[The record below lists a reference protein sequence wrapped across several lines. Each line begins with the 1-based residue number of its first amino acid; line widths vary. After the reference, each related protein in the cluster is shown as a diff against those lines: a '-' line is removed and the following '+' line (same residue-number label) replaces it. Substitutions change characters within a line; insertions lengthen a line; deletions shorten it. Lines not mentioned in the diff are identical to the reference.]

1 LLMMTPA
8 PASWVQEIGMIL
20 RNGGRLNRTAIT
32 YETRKPVRLHVATF
46 CIRRWFLSYLVSE
59 ILLRGDN
66 SMNAQTASATPSRH
80 VVPRVAEADSRL
92 SRNHSGLLASLG
104 FVVLLCVPSTTWAQ
118 AVAPPLGAASSFAV
132 LSATPDVTNTG
143 PTVVTGDL
151 GVYPASSVIGFP
163 PGTVTGTIYV
173 APDLAAQNAQAAD
186 LTAYGFLAAETCTTP
201 FTGATDLAGMTLVP
215 GVYCFDSSASNSG
228 LLQLDAQGDPNAVWV
243 FQTVSTLITGVGS
256 HVVVINGSQTQA
268 CNVFW
273 QVGTSATLFSGSTFV
288 GNILAHTSITLQT
301 AASLSGRAWAY
312 TGEVTLDSNTVG
324 GCSPNG
330 ALGSITIVKNTV
342 GGNDTFPFTAIG
354 AGVPAGFSITT
365 TGNPG
370 TGSDSFT
377 GLSAGTYTFQ
387 ETPIPAGFNLTD
399 LVCVDPT
406 NDSTVNLA
414 TGTATVNLAA
424 GEAVTCTYTD
434 TFIIVEQAS
443 ITIVKNTVGGNDTFP
458 FAASGVGVAGFSI
471 LTTGNTGSHSFT
483 GLSAG
488 TYTFQ
493 ETPIPASWSL
503 TGLVCVDPT
512 NDSTV
517 NLATGTASVNLAAG
531 ETVTC
536 TYTDNLL
543 PPPVANAPTLSEWAM
558 ILLAALLAIVGFV
571 VMRRPAR

>member
-1 LLMMTPA
+1 M
-8 PASWVQEIGMIL
+8 
-20 RNGGRLNRTAIT
+20 
-32 YETRKPVRLHVATF
+32 
-46 CIRRWFLSYLVSE
+46 
-59 ILLRGDN
+59 
-66 SMNAQTASATPSRH
+66 
-80 VVPRVAEADSRL
+80 
-92 SRNHSGLLASLG
+92 
-104 FVVLLCVPSTTWAQ
+104 WAQ
-118 AVAPPLGAASSFAV
+118 VAPPLGAASSFAV

-151 GVYPASSVIGFP
+151 GVYPAGSVIGFP
-163 PGTVTGTIYV
+163 PGTVTGTIY
-173 APDLAAQNAQAAD
+173 AADLTAQNAQAAN

-228 LLQLDAQGDPNAVWV
+228 LLQLDAQGDPTAVWV
-243 FQTVSTLITGVGS
+243 FQTVSTLITATGS
-256 HVVVINGSQTQA
+256 QVVVINGGPTQA

-301 AASLSGRAWAY
+301 AASLFGRAWAY
-312 TGEVTLDSNTVG
+312 TGEVMLDSNTVG

-370 TGSDSFT
+370 SGSDSFT

-406 NDSTVNLA
+406 NDSTV
-414 TGTATVNLAA
+414 T
-424 GEAVTCTYTD
+424 
-434 TFIIVEQAS
+434 
-443 ITIVKNTVGGNDTFP
+443 
-458 FAASGVGVAGFSI
+458 
-471 LTTGNTGSHSFT
+471 
-483 GLSAG
+483 
-488 TYTFQ
+488 
-493 ETPIPASWSL
+493 
-503 TGLVCVDPT
+503 
-512 NDSTV
+512 
-517 NLATGTASVNLAAG
+517 LATGTASVNLAAG

-543 PPPVANAPTLSEWAM
+543 PPPVANAPTLSKWAM

>member
-1 LLMMTPA
+1 
-8 PASWVQEIGMIL
+8 
-20 RNGGRLNRTAIT
+20 
-32 YETRKPVRLHVATF
+32 
-46 CIRRWFLSYLVSE
+46 
-59 ILLRGDN
+59 
-66 SMNAQTASATPSRH
+66 
-80 VVPRVAEADSRL
+80 
-92 SRNHSGLLASLG
+92 
-104 FVVLLCVPSTTWAQ
+104 
-118 AVAPPLGAASSFAV
+118 
-132 LSATPDVTNTG
+132 VTNAG

-151 GVYPASSVIGFP
+151 GVYPAGSVIGFP
-163 PGTVTGTIYV
+163 PGTVTGTIY
-173 APDLAAQNAQAAD
+173 AADLTAQNAQAAN

-228 LLQLDAQGDPNAVWV
+228 LLQLDAQGDPTAVWV
-243 FQTVSTLITGVGS
+243 FQTVSTLITATGS
-256 HVVVINGSQTQA
+256 HVVVINGGPTQA

-301 AASLSGRAWAY
+301 AASLFGRAWAY

-330 ALGSITIVKNTV
+330 APNSITIVKNTV
-342 GGNDTFPFTAIG
+342 GGNDTFPFTAS
-354 AGVPAGFSITT
+354 GVGVSGFSILT

-370 TGSDSFT
+370 SGSHSFT

-387 ETPIPAGFNLTD
+387 ETPIPAGWSLTD
-399 LVCVDPT
+399 LACVDPS
-406 NDSTVNLA
+406 NDSTVTLA
-414 TGTATVNLAA
+414 TGTASVNLAA

-434 TFIIVEQAS
+434 TFTNVGQGSITIVKNTVGGNGGTFPFTASGAGVSGFSIITTGNPGSSSHSFTGLSAGTYTFQETPIPAGWSLTGLACVDPTNDSTVTLATGTASVSLAAGETVTCTYTDTFTSVGQGS

-458 FAASGVGVAGFSI
+458 FAASGVGVSGFSI
-471 LTTGNTGSHSFT
+471 LTTGNPGSGSHLFT

-503 TGLVCVDPT
+503 TGLACVDPT

-517 NLATGTASVNLAAG
+517 TLATGTASVSLAAG
-531 ETVTC
+531 EAVTC

>member
-1 LLMMTPA
+1 
-8 PASWVQEIGMIL
+8 
-20 RNGGRLNRTAIT
+20 
-32 YETRKPVRLHVATF
+32 
-46 CIRRWFLSYLVSE
+46 
-59 ILLRGDN
+59 
-66 SMNAQTASATPSRH
+66 MNAQTASATQSRH

-104 FVVLLCVPSTTWAQ
+104 FIVLLCVPSTMWAQ
-118 AVAPPLGAASSFAV
+118 VAPPLGAASSFAV

-151 GVYPASSVIGFP
+151 GVYPAGSVIGFP
-163 PGTVTGTIYV
+163 PGTVTGTIY
-173 APDLAAQNAQAAD
+173 AADLTAQNAQAAN

-228 LLQLDAQGDPNAVWV
+228 LLQLDAQGDPTAVWV
-243 FQTVSTLITGVGS
+243 FQTVSTLITATGS
-256 HVVVINGSQTQA
+256 QVVVINGGPTQA

-301 AASLSGRAWAY
+301 AASLFGRAWAY

-370 TGSDSFT
+370 SGSDSFT

-406 NDSTVNLA
+406 NDSTV
-414 TGTATVNLAA
+414 T
-424 GEAVTCTYTD
+424 
-434 TFIIVEQAS
+434 
-443 ITIVKNTVGGNDTFP
+443 
-458 FAASGVGVAGFSI
+458 
-471 LTTGNTGSHSFT
+471 
-483 GLSAG
+483 
-488 TYTFQ
+488 
-493 ETPIPASWSL
+493 
-503 TGLVCVDPT
+503 
-512 NDSTV
+512 
-517 NLATGTASVNLAAG
+517 LATGTASVNLAAG

-543 PPPVANAPTLSEWAM
+543 PPPVANAPTLSKWAM